1 MLKVLQQQFS
11 VDILQNGNCANYLSN
26 GNFNGKD
33 LIKIYRNN
41 YYITLTS
48 VLSSTYSCI
57 KRLVGKD
64 FFKFLSKQYID
75 ENQPTSGN
83 IINYGDSF
91 ANFIANCK
99 QCDSLPYLSD
109 VAKLEF
115 YFEKCYFSKNQ
126 EFVLDSKYPIIQIW
140 QIDENSDDLDL
151 NKGGDCIKIYKH
163 NQEVL
168 VEKIRG

>member
-11 VDILQNGNCANYLSN
+11 VDILQNGNCTNYLSN

-109 VAKLEF
+109 VAKSSVTEVSAKPPIAESALCLKITFVPQQNIELLELF
-115 YFEKCYFSKNQ
+115 PSHMYS
-126 EFVLDSKYPIIQIW
+126 
-140 QIDENSDDLDL
+140 
-151 NKGGDCIKIYKH
+151 
-163 NQEVL
+163 
-168 VEKIRG
+168 